1 MSLPWIPPYTS
12 SYNSSLCSLN
22 HNLHFSCVPLNS
34 QYYKT
39 KKKLIPNTTKKKLQ
53 CLLLKALCKLE
64 RKQGYYDIDCN
75 IQKYLLP
82 HKKTLRGSI
91 AIFL

>member
-39 KKKLIPNTTKKKLQ
+39 KKKLIPNT
-53 CLLLKALCKLE
+53 
-64 RKQGYYDIDCN
+64 N
-75 IQKYLLP
+75 
-82 HKKTLRGSI
+82 KKTTMFTSKGIVQTRKKTGLLRYRLQHSKI
-91 AIFL
+91 LTAT